1 MSEAAT
7 AREITITR
15 VFDAPRELVWQ
26 AWTDPEHLAR
36 WWGPAGRTT
45 PADSVIVDLRPGG
58 TFRLSSIDDERGD
71 DMVTIGTFREVVE
84 PERLVVEEAAED
96 SWHDGAVSEVT
107 LVELEGWRTEMRF
120 RATIHT
126 SDEMIGIAETGI
138 TSAFDRLGK
147 MVSR

>member
-1 MSEAAT
+1 M
-7 AREITITR
+7 
-15 VFDAPRELVWQ
+15 
-26 AWTDPEHLAR
+26 
-36 WWGPAGRTT
+36 
-45 PADSVIVDLRPGG
+45 
-58 TFRLSSIDDERGD
+58 
-71 DMVTIGTFREVVE
+71 
-84 PERLVVEEAAED
+84 VEEAAED

-107 LVELEGWRTEMRF
+107 LVELEDGRTEMRF